1 MELNKNVYIKIR
13 MTGLE
18 EFFSD
23 NGINPNNISTTVRKM
38 MNIDEMDD
46 QTVGGYLRTL
56 YVQNGG
62 STTLPSE
69 YFGRSSGSYVSN
81 VSYKN
86 ISDATPTITRPAINE
101 TFKGGKGCGQKKK
114 YNFVSVPDLKKM
126 SKFANRKDKD
136 FVNDMLTS
144 IYSNAI
150 KNKKITVKSLKE
162 AFMQK

>member
-1 MELNKNVYIKIR
+1 MS
-13 MTGLE
+13 GLE

-23 NGINPNNISTTVRKM
+23 NGINPNSISPTVRKM
-38 MNIDEMDD
+38 MNVDEMND
-46 QTVGGYLRTL
+46 QTIGGYLRTL

-69 YFGRSSGSYVSN
+69 YFGRNSGSYVSD
-81 VSYKN
+81 VSSKN
-86 ISDATPTITRPAINE
+86 ISDASPTLTRPAMNE
-101 TFKGGKGCGQKKK
+101 TFKGGKGCGKKK

-136 FVNDMLTS
+136 FVNEMLTN

>member
-1 MELNKNVYIKIR
+1 MK
-13 MTGLE
+13 GLE

-23 NGINPNNISTTVRKM
+23 NGINANNISPTVRKM
-38 MNIDEMDD
+38 MNVDEMND
-46 QTVGGYLRTL
+46 QTIGGYLRTL

-69 YFGRSSGSYVSN
+69 YFGRNSGSYVSD
-81 VSYKN
+81 VSSRN
-86 ISDATPTITRPAINE
+86 ISDATPTITRPAMND
-101 TFKGGKGCGQKKK
+101 TFKGGKACAGGGNKR
-114 YNFVSVPDLKKM
+114 YDFVSVPDLKKM
-126 SKFANRKDKD
+126 SKFANKKDKD
-136 FVNDMLTS
+136 FVNEMLTN